1 VVESIRPYVQTTK
14 TTKIT
19 PSSKNFAMNEFG
31 RYMGAGKE
39 EFVLS
44 KYFIM
49 QQ

>member
-1 VVESIRPYVQTTK
+1 
-14 TTKIT
+14 
-19 PSSKNFAMNEFG
+19 MNEFG